1 VPEEL
6 QFVPFHASSADE
18 GLVIELAIAVPED
31 PQAKAIR
38 AATLERNPFA
48 ELDVETLAPGFG
60 DPPETLVGA
69 DEICVATSQLTLVV
83 GYPFAGQYAVTVVA
97 STPKGFTRAEL
108 FRHLAHVY
116 STMYEGATYTA
127 ADRGRYTK
135 VESPR
140 FGTAWHRFDDLVVEE
155 VVVERRSDGLFAW
168 ISIGS

>member
-1 VPEEL
+1 MI
-6 QFVPFHASSADE
+6 D
-18 GLVIELAIAVPED
+18 LAIAVPEA
-31 PQAKAIR
+31 PQAKALR

-48 ELDVETLAPGFG
+48 ELDIETLAPGFG

-69 DEICVATSQLTLVV
+69 DEICVSTSRLTLVV
-83 GYPFAGQYAVTVVA
+83 GYPFSGQYAVTVAA
-97 STPKGFTRAEL
+97 STPKGFTRADL
-108 FRHLAHVY
+108 FRHLARVY

-127 ADRGRYTK
+127 ADRGRFTK

-140 FGTAWHRFDDLVVEE
+140 FGTAWRRLDDLVVEE